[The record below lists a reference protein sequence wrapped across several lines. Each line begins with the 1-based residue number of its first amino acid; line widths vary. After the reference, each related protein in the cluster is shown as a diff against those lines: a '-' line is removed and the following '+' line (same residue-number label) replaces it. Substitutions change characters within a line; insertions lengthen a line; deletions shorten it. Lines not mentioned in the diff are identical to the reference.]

1 MRRISAGFIAF
12 VVLTATF
19 LILPVYAAPTPEAVP
34 VETSAEE
41 IAMGSVEAP
50 AAEAEVQEGENAQDL
65 RLGRAVAALPLPAQR
80 RVTRAIEDADP
91 PR

>member
-1 MRRISAGFIAF
+1 MRRITAGFIAF
-12 VVLTATF
+12 IVLTATF

-50 AAEAEVQEGENAQDL
+50 AAEAEVQEGLTE
-65 RLGRAVAALPLPAQR
+65 PAR
-80 RVTRAIEDADP
+80 GSRP
-91 PR
+91 PRRPSRSRSRAPSRSPWSA